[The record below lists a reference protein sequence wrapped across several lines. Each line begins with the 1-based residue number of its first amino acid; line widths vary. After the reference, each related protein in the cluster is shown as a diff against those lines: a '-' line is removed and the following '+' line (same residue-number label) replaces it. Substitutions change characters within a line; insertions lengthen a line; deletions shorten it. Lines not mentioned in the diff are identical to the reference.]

1 MLPVNLDLTENL
13 AAKLREI
20 RLEYPVKG
28 EILTAEKLSKA
39 IGNNRAWMSQIESR
53 RLKKIRRED
62 IIKIYQCIFELDK
75 VVAEEKAETDL
86 SEFINYKV
94 ELSNSQREF
103 IKAKR
108 KQYGIRTDDLSKEI
122 GKGSAYI
129 SQIENGKIIT
139 VPFDV
144 LKLIAEKL
152 EFNIDD
158 IIGDSFV
165 ISDNKEECFNRN
177 INDIISENIV
187 LKQENEML
195 KKKLESILQII
206 NM

>member
-1 MLPVNLDLTENL
+1 MLPVNLYLTENL

-20 RLEYPVKG
+20 RLEYPVNG
-28 EILTAEKLSKA
+28 EILTAENLSKA

-75 VVAEEKAETDL
+75 VAAEEKAETDL

-94 ELSNSQREF
+94 ELSNSQREL

-108 KQYGIRTDDLSKEI
+108 KQSGIRTDDLSKEI

-129 SQIENGKIIT
+129 YHK
-139 VPFDV
+139 
-144 LKLIAEKL
+144 LKMEKL
-152 EFNIDD
+152 
-158 IIGDSFV
+158 
-165 ISDNKEECFNRN
+165 
-177 INDIISENIV
+177 
-187 LKQENEML
+187 
-195 KKKLESILQII
+195 
-206 NM
+206 